1 VDHDTRTDSRL
12 FSVLWDHSP
21 IPQAIVS
28 KAGDF
33 IDTNPAWSELLGY
46 SRHELSGK
54 NFSSITHPGDID
66 ADKAEVRSL
75 VENSGETGYSMVK
88 RYLSKQGTV
97 VWVELHVF
105 AIRGADSH
113 LEYFAICAVPLP
125 SIQPTQSKATNATH
139 YSSVVGSMVGVVRN
153 NPREC
158 LVFCIIALVA
168 VGKIPYQTL
177 IDSLKHIILP

>member
-1 VDHDTRTDSRL
+1 MDHDTRTDSRL
-12 FSVLWDHSP
+12 FAVLWDHSP

-28 KAGDF
+28 KAGEF

-46 SRHELSGK
+46 SRLELAGR
-54 NFSSITHPGDID
+54 NFASITHPGDID
-66 ADKAEVRSL
+66 ADRAEVRSL
-75 VENSGETGYSMVK
+75 VENQGETGYSMVK
-88 RYLSKQGTV
+88 RYLSKQGSV

-105 AIRGADSH
+105 AIRGSGGH
-113 LEYFAICAVPLP
+113 LEYFAVCAVPLP
-125 SIQPTQSKATNATH
+125 DILPTHSSVANTTH
-139 YSSVVGSMVGVVRN
+139 YSRVVSSMVSVVRN

-158 LVFCIIALVA
+158 LIFCILALVA